1 MLIVFHGDVEVED
14 FSTPCTWRSILV
26 MVEKTSFFLLLV
38 CLIEGAEPYIYSL
51 SSKLIHWSHLSLKWS
66 ELLSKLL
73 FWGNLS
79 LPLPSIEA
87 THCPITVNATLFNP
101 NIHNKTNK
109 KLCVLTSSYKV
120 PISGGGQTIWSE
132 TANPYFAF
140 LIKRHRTRKHLPS
153 RGGLGLCTPAVGTAA
168 ASFQTLAKRGRC
180 HTWEATALKWE
191 TEGIR
196 LVAGL
201 LSPNPDLVS
210 TWVWK

>member
-1 MLIVFHGDVEVED
+1 MLIVVHGDVEMED
-14 FSTPCTWRSILV
+14 FSTPCTWWSILV
-26 MVEKTSFFLLLV
+26 MVEKTSLFLLLV
-38 CLIEGAEPYIYSL
+38 CLIEGAEPYVYSL
-51 SSKLIHWSHLSLKWS
+51 SSKLIHWSHISLKWS

-87 THCPITVNATLFNP
+87 THCPITVNAILFNP
-101 NIHNKTNK
+101 NICNK
-109 KLCVLTSSYKV
+109 KLCVLTSSCKV
-120 PISGGGQTIWSE
+120 PISGRGQTIWSE
-132 TANPYFAF
+132 TTNPYFAF
-140 LIKRHRTRKHLPS
+140 LIKCQGTRKHLPS
-153 RGGLGLCTPAVGTAA
+153 RGVSGLCTPAVGTAA

-201 LSPNPDLVS
+201 CSPNPDLVS
-210 TWVWK
+210 TWEWK